1 MANAQALFD
10 QADRKQLEAD
20 QARQK
25 VELLEDQIR
34 KTTQDLTF
42 YQQQYDEASSQA
54 TSLREQAETTAR
66 QEEAQREEQIKQ
78 AAYDAA
84 RETAENTPRS

>member
-25 VELLEDQIR
+25 IELLEDQIR

-42 YQQQYDEASSQA
+42 YQQQYDESSSQA

-66 QEEAQREEQIKQ
+66 QEEEQREEQIKQ